1 MSMVQPQTR
10 SQPVCHP
17 WGCREMGPVSLAA
30 DFLVLNSCLPTLDYI
45 SILFLDQEFL
55 ISSCL
60 CGPSPLALFF
70 VTLTQATPALYFVE
84 LSVCHFLGGISWY
97 IFWYV
102 WKETVVFESKLIM
115 WLTQYPVLKLGFSR
129 AKICLLHYFYLNCPC
144 SCKKPLSSRTHI
156 DFTALGELCLFSLCL
171 AINLCCRKSFR

>member
-1 MSMVQPQTR
+1 MGLPRGGVSKPCCRLSGSVHTR
-10 SQPVCHP
+10 LLIKGIFLPV
-17 WGCREMGPVSLAA
+17 
-30 DFLVLNSCLPTLDYI
+30 
-45 SILFLDQEFL
+45 
-55 ISSCL
+55 L
-60 CGPSPLALFF
+60 CVPSPSALFF

-84 LSVCHFLGGISWY
+84 LSVCHFFGGISWY

-115 WLTQYPVLKLGFSR
+115 WWTQYPVLMLGFNR
-129 AKICLLHYFYLNCPC
+129 VKICLLQYFYLNCPC
-144 SCKKPLSSRTHI
+144 SCKKPLSSRTHT